1 MNLGALI
8 AALGSLVLE
17 RDANGRFVRQSPC
30 PEWCRPTGLL
40 ATPPNDAL
48 AIEKIFPYLDSFLP
62 DAEEVWSSN
71 KSGPVRSQFWTQ
83 RGPGGD
89 EVHLEA
95 YALRVDS
102 RSLLVINRNEELFR
116 QTELVLQRA
125 RELRLAHDAL
135 SHEARLKELLV
146 HSIVHDLVSPLHGI
160 LGALSLL
167 ADLPL
172 EREAA
177 ELTDLALRAAQR
189 EKALIADI
197 LDVFSA
203 EQRTFAAAPNPAVA
217 PDLVPAILKIVKQA
231 EPAAHV
237 RGKRL
242 EARLGQDPVHVVAEE
257 THLERVLANLVDN
270 ALRHSPEGRTVT
282 VSLEHEPG
290 TVRVN
295 VDDEGPGV
303 ASEVLPHLFELF
315 AGGTREV
322 RGTGMGLYFCRVTV
336 ERWGGG
342 IGYERRPRGGSRFW
356 IRLNAVSPGEALAH
370 TQG

>member
-1 MNLGALI
+1 MDLKNLM
-8 AALGSLVLE
+8 AALGNLVLE
-17 RDANGRFVRQSPC
+17 RNADGRFIRRSPC
-30 PEWCRPTGLL
+30 PEWCPLVGLL
-40 ATPPNDAL
+40 IPHATEAFP
-48 AIEKIFPYLDSFLP
+48 IEEVFPFLDSFLP
-62 DAEEVWSSN
+62 DAEQVWSS
-71 KSGPVRSQFWTQ
+71 KKAGPMRSQFWTQ
-83 RGPGGD
+83 RSAAGE

-102 RSLLVINRNEELFR
+102 KNLLVIHRNEELFR

-125 RELRLAHDAL
+125 RELRLSHDAL
-135 SHEARLKELLV
+135 AHEAKLKELVV

-160 LGALSLL
+160 LGALALL
-167 ADLPL
+167 ADMPL

-203 EQRTFAAAPNPAVA
+203 EQRAFTAAPDPAVS
-217 PDLVPAILKIVKQA
+217 PDLVSAILKIAKQA

-237 RGKRL
+237 RGMQL
-242 EARLGQDPVHVVAEE
+242 EALVEQQPVHVVAEE

-270 ALRHSPEGRTVT
+270 ALRHSPVGKAVT
-282 VSLEHEPG
+282 ISLEHEPL

-303 ASEVLPHLFELF
+303 PSEVLPHLFELF
-315 AGGTREV
+315 AGGTARV

-342 IGYERRPRGGSRFW
+342 IGYERRPQGGSRFW
-356 IRLNAVSPGEALAH
+356 IRLNAAPSHPARG
-370 TQG
+370 